1 MSVNRGLKNRV
12 AISTA
17 IDKEL
22 WEKLKKHSQATSIPM
37 SKLLDKA
44 VLMFLE
50 SLEQSRE

>member
-1 MSVNRGLKNRV
+1 MGGNRNLKNRT

-22 WEKLKKHSQATSIPM
+22 YTKLKEYSEKTSIPL

-44 VLMFLE
+44 IAMFLE
-50 SLEQSRE
+50 TADK